1 MIEVEEVKLKV
12 PVINRVGERFVFKRD
27 DGARTQVIVITDNNN
42 NKYRLLREYVW
53 SIIED
58 IPPCET
64 LEELSKEVLVYS
76 IRKDLTIEE
85 YKEEIEIDR

>member
-1 MIEVEEVKLKV
+1 MKIEDIKLKI
-12 PVINRVGERFVFKRD
+12 PIINIVGEGFVFKRN
-27 DGARTQVIVITDNNN
+27 DGARTQVIVITDN

-85 YKEEIEIDR
+85 EEQLVEERAIIR